1 MSQYIK
7 LIDET
12 SDEKQQLREDIR
24 LGLSQTDK
32 QIQSKYYYD
41 EVGSELFNQIT
52 RHPDYYLTGC
62 ELEIL
67 RRYKEDISTRLG
79 SETFNLIDL
88 GPGEGIKTGLL
99 IEQFINDNRAF
110 TYVPIDI
117 SRNFLDHV
125 IDRVSA
131 QFSGIETIAL
141 NSDYL
146 VGMEWLMNNC
156 SQRNV
161 VLFLGSSI
169 GNFDLQSTAFFLDT
183 LRTFLHQGDYV
194 LIGFDLRKDI
204 DILMKAYNDSDGL
217 TREFN
222 LNLLKRINHDLHGH
236 FNVDA
241 FYHYGTYNVHTGAME
256 SYLLSLEEQTVD
268 IDDLNTAFTFR
279 KFEPIHV
286 ETSYKYLRSQVE
298 KLAADARFKIV
309 KNYTDHRG
317 YFINS
322 LWQAN

>member
-1 MSQYIK
+1 MSRYIK
-7 LIDET
+7 LIDES
-12 SDEKQQLREDIR
+12 SDEKQQLREDIL
-24 LGLSQTDK
+24 LGLSQADK

-67 RRYKEDISTRLG
+67 NRYKEDISTRLG
-79 SETFNLIDL
+79 DDAFNLIDL

-99 IEQFINDNRAF
+99 IEQFINDTRPF

-117 SRNFLDHV
+117 SRKFLDHV
-125 IDRVSA
+125 IHRVNA
-131 QFSGIETIAL
+131 QFTGIETFAL

-146 VGMEWLMNNC
+146 VGMDWLMRN
-156 SQRNV
+156 SSKRNV

-169 GNFDLQSTAFFLDT
+169 GNFDLESTTGFLNA
-183 LRTFLHQGDYV
+183 LRTFLRPGDFV
-194 LIGFDLRKDI
+194 LIGFDLRKDV
-204 DILMKAYNDSDGL
+204 DILIRAYNDSDGL

-236 FNVDA
+236 FNVEA
-241 FYHYGTYNVHTGAME
+241 FHHYGTYNVHTGAME
-256 SYLLSLEEQTVD
+256 SYLLSLEDQTVE

-279 KFEPIHV
+279 QFEPIHV

-298 KLAADARFKIV
+298 NLAADARFKIL
-309 KNYTDHRG
+309 KNYIDHRG

-322 LWQAN
+322 LWQAD

>member
-1 MSQYIK
+1 MSDYIQ
-7 LIDET
+7 LIDEL
-12 SDEKQQLREDIR
+12 SDEKQQLRKDIL
-24 LGLSQTDK
+24 LGLSQSDK

-41 EVGSELFNQIT
+41 DVGSELFNQIT

-67 RRYKEDISTRLG
+67 HSYKEEIASLLSQDA
-79 SETFNLIDL
+79 FNLVDL

-99 IEQFINDNRAF
+99 IEQFIKEDCAF

-117 SRNFLDHV
+117 SKKFLDHMT
-125 IDRVSA
+125 DRIHN
-131 QFSGIETIAL
+131 QFQDIETIAL

-146 VGMEWLMNNC
+146 IGMEWLMHN
-156 SQRNV
+156 SSKRNF

-169 GNFDLQSTAFFLDT
+169 GNFDLESTSCFLDT
-183 LRTFLHQGDYV
+183 LRTLLRPGDLV

-204 DILMKAYNDSDGL
+204 TILMRAYNDSDGL

-241 FYHYGTYNVHTGAME
+241 FYHYGAYNVHTGAME
-256 SYLLSLEEQTVD
+256 SYLLSLDEQNVE
-268 IDDLNTAFTFR
+268 IDDLNKTFTFR

-286 ETSYKYLRSQVE
+286 ETSHKYLHSQVE
-298 KLAADARFKIV
+298 KLATDARFKIV

-322 LWQAN
+322 LWQAH